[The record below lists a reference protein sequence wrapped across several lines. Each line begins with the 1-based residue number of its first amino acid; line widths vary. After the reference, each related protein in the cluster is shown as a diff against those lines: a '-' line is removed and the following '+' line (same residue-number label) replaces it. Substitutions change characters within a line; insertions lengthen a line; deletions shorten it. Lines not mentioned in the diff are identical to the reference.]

1 MPLIRTK
8 REDPADDLWRFGE
21 EALAER
27 VTDAGDVSEQPLVRI
42 GAVAWKYASSDEYAT
57 PSGRG
62 MMISKALAHA
72 AVEVLEGRE
81 RPLARAIALPL
92 TVLSHWDHLVFGT
105 IQSCRGTSSPL
116 CRNDGRGR
124 ARRAF
129 KRPYLLPSL
138 ASDDPTRT
146 RTTRADRSSSHF
158 RPARSG
164 SPGGGHPVAASWQ
177 TG

>member
-1 MPLIRTK
+1 VAVPLIRTK

-27 VTDAGDVSEQPLVRI
+27 VTDAGDVSEQQLVRI

-81 RPLARAIALPL
+81 RPLARNRRRPGP
-92 TVLSHWDHLVFGT
+92 SPFPS
-105 IQSCRGTSSPL
+105 QS
-116 CRNDGRGR
+116 
-124 ARRAF
+124 
-129 KRPYLLPSL
+129 
-138 ASDDPTRT
+138 
-146 RTTRADRSSSHF
+146 
-158 RPARSG
+158 
-164 SPGGGHPVAASWQ
+164 
-177 TG
+177 